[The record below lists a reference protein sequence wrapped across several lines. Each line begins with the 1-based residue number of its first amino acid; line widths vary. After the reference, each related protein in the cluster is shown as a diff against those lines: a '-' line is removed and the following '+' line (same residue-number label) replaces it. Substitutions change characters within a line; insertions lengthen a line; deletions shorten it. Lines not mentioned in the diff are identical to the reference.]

1 LEFSYPWV
9 FFWEEKKGKR
19 IFMLDLIIR
28 NITNRKVRS
37 ALTVCGIALGIF
49 AVIVMGAMSEN
60 FHQTFERSMSVT
72 SDKIRVFAES
82 GVFGG
87 GLSDDKVSD
96 VLRVAGVK
104 DAYGI
109 LMTTFDEDKMGMSG
123 KQVLG
128 VPPEKSSVALYPVEL
143 KGGRFL
149 TPGDSYQVVVG
160 NNIKREYDLQIGSK
174 FKIHDKYFT
183 VVGILDYT
191 GSIFDN
197 AVIVPLKTAQRLYNV
212 DNSISY
218 IFAVPDER
226 VDAEMLSKRIE
237 LSVKGTS
244 TLSPGELAEQ
254 ARQSFMIFSV
264 ITISSGLLAAII
276 GGLCVMNTMLMSVAE
291 RTREFG
297 ILRAIGA
304 ETQDI
309 LLLTLGESSSMGLF
323 GGIMGILVGIG
334 AVYAMNAWLVK
345 TRIMLFLITPRLL
358 VIAMIFALLIGAL
371 SGLYPAYRASK
382 MSPMEA
388 LKHA

>member
-1 LEFSYPWV
+1 MKTLENVQFK
-9 FFWEEKKGKR
+9 FIIRCG
-19 IFMLDLIIR
+19 IIMLDLIIR

-87 GLSDDKVSD
+87 GLRDDKVSD

-128 VPPEKSSVALYPVEL
+128 VSPEKSSVALYPVEL
-143 KGGRFL
+143 KAGRFL

-160 NNIKREYDLQIGSK
+160 NNIKREYELQVGSK

-197 AVIVPLKTAQRLYNV
+197 AVIVPLKTVQRLYNV
-212 DNSISY
+212 GNSVSY

-244 TLSPGELAEQ
+244 TLSPGELAVQ

-304 ETQDI
+304 ETRDI
-309 LLLTLGESSSMGLF
+309 LLLTLGESSCMGLF
-323 GGIMGILVGIG
+323 GGILGILVGIG

-345 TRIMLFLITPRLL
+345 TRIMLFLITPRLP
-358 VIAMIFALLIGAL
+358 VIAMFLLC
-371 SGLYPAYRASK
+371 
-382 MSPMEA
+382 
-388 LKHA
+388 

>member
-1 LEFSYPWV
+1 MF
-9 FFWEEKKGKR
+9 
-19 IFMLDLIIR
+19 DLIIR
-28 NITNRKVRS
+28 NITNRKIRS
-37 ALTVCGIALGIF
+37 VLTICGIALGIF

-87 GLSDDKVSD
+87 GLTDDKVSD

-104 DAYGI
+104 DAYGL
-109 LMTTFDEDKMGMSG
+109 LMTTFDEDKLGMTG
-123 KQVLG
+123 KQILG

-143 KGGRFL
+143 KAGRFL
-149 TPGDSYQVVVG
+149 NPGDSYSVVVG
-160 NNIKREYDLQIGSK
+160 NNIKREYNLEIGSK
-174 FKIHDKYFT
+174 FEIHDKYFT

-197 AVIVPLKTAQRLYNV
+197 AVIIPLETAQDLYSV
-212 DNSISY
+212 GNSVSY

-226 VDAEMLSKRIE
+226 VDAEILSKRIE

-244 TLSPGELAEQ
+244 TLSPGELGVQ

-297 ILRAIGA
+297 ILKAIGA

-309 LLLTLGESSSMGLF
+309 LLLTLGEASLMGLL
-323 GGIMGILVGIG
+323 GGILGIIVGVG
-334 AVYAMNAWLVK
+334 AVQIMNAWLAT
-345 TRIMLFLITPRLL
+345 TRIVLFLITPRLL
-358 VIAMIFALLIGAL
+358 IIAMLFALLIGAL

>member
-1 LEFSYPWV
+1 V
-9 FFWEEKKGKR
+9 FFSKKAREIESFGKCG
-19 IFMLDLIIR
+19 IFMFDLIIR
-28 NITNRKVRS
+28 NIMNRKTRS

-87 GLSDDKVSD
+87 GLEDDKVSD
-96 VLRVAGVK
+96 VLKVAGVK

-109 LMTTFDEDKMGMSG
+109 LMTTFDEDK
-123 KQVLG
+123 
-128 VPPEKSSVALYPVEL
+128 SVTLYPVEL
-143 KGGRFL
+143 KAGRFL
-149 TPGDSYQVVVG
+149 TPGDSYHVIVG
-160 NNIKREYDLQIGSK
+160 NNIKREYELQIGSK
-174 FKIHDKYFT
+174 FKIHDTYFT
-183 VVGILDYT
+183 VIGILDYT

-197 AVIVPLKTAQRLYNV
+197 AVIVPLKTAQSLYNV
-212 DNSISY
+212 GNSVSY
-218 IFAVPDER
+218 IFAVPDEQ
-226 VDAEMLSKRIE
+226 VDTEMLSKRIE

-244 TLSPGELAEQ
+244 TLSPGELRVQ

-264 ITISSGLLAAII
+264 ITISSGILAAII
-276 GGLCVMNTMLMSVAE
+276 GGLCVMNTMFMSVAE

-297 ILRAIGA
+297 ILKAIGA

-309 LLLTLGESSSMGLF
+309 LLLTLGEATCMGFF
-323 GGIMGILVGIG
+323 GGVLGILVGLG

-345 TRIMLFLITPRLL
+345 TRIILFLITPRLL
-358 VIAMIFALLIGAL
+358 TIAMFFALLIGAL

>member
-1 LEFSYPWV
+1 MF
-9 FFWEEKKGKR
+9 
-19 IFMLDLIIR
+19 DLIIR
-28 NITNRKVRS
+28 NIMNRKVRS

-87 GLSDDKVSD
+87 GLTDEKVSD

-104 DAYGI
+104 DAYGL
-109 LMTTFDEDKMGMSG
+109 LMTTFDEDKMGMTG
-123 KQVLG
+123 KQILG

-143 KGGRFL
+143 KAGRFL
-149 TPGDSYQVVVG
+149 NPGDSYNVVVG
-160 NNIKREYDLQIGSK
+160 SNIKREYQLEIGSK
-174 FKIHDKYFT
+174 FEIHDKYFT

-197 AVIVPLKTAQRLYNV
+197 AVIIPLKTAQDLYDV
-212 DNSISY
+212 GNSVSY

-226 VDAEMLSKRIE
+226 VDTEVLSKRIE

-244 TLSPGELAEQ
+244 TLSPDELEVQ

-264 ITISSGLLAAII
+264 ITISSGILAAII
-276 GGLCVMNTMLMSVAE
+276 GGLCVMNTMLMSVTE

-297 ILRAIGA
+297 ILKAIGA
-304 ETQDI
+304 ETRDI
-309 LLLTLGESSSMGLF
+309 LLLTLGEASCMGFL
-323 GGIMGILVGIG
+323 GGILGILVGSV
-334 AVYAMNAWLVK
+334 AVYIMNAWLAN
-345 TRIMLFLITPRLL
+345 TRIVLFLITPRLL
-358 VIAMIFALLIGAL
+358 VIAMLFALLIGAL

>member
-1 LEFSYPWV
+1 
-9 FFWEEKKGKR
+9 
-19 IFMLDLIIR
+19 MLDLIIR
-28 NITNRKVRS
+28 NITNRKIRS
-37 ALTVCGIALGIF
+37 ALTICGIALGIF

-60 FHQTFERSMSVT
+60 FNQTFERSISVT
-72 SDKIRVFAES
+72 SDKIRIFSES

-87 GLSDDKVSD
+87 GLTDDKVSD

-109 LMTTFDEDKMGMSG
+109 LMTTFDEDKMGMTG
-123 KQVLG
+123 KQILG

-143 KGGRFL
+143 KSGRFL
-149 TPGDSYQVVVG
+149 NSGDSYSVVVG
-160 NNIKREYDLQIGSK
+160 NSIKREYNLQVGSK
-174 FKIHDKYFT
+174 FEIHDKYFT

-191 GSIFDN
+191 GSIFDS
-197 AVIVPLKTAQRLYNV
+197 AVIIPLKTAQNLYSMG
-212 DNSISY
+212 NSVSY

-244 TLSPGELAEQ
+244 TLSPKELEVQAE
-254 ARQSFMIFSV
+254 QSFMIFSV

-276 GGLCVMNTMLMSVAE
+276 GGLSVMNTMLMSVSE

-297 ILRAIGA
+297 ILKAIGA

-309 LLLTLGESSSMGLF
+309 LLLTLGEASFMGFL
-323 GGIMGILVGIG
+323 GGTLGIIVGVV
-334 AVYAMNAWLVK
+334 AVHIINAWLAT
-345 TRIMLFLITPRLL
+345 TRIVLFMITPRLL
-358 VIAMIFALLIGAL
+358 IIAMLFALLIGAL